1 MILLP
6 LYDNLVFDAARAQ
19 ARQMNSTTAD
29 PRRPLSCA
37 RCGTTFDCGLGAD
50 CWCAA
55 EPFQLPMTVSPVSR
69 IAFAPLVYAT
79 LLQELVR
86 KAPPRL

>member
-1 MILLP
+1 
-6 LYDNLVFDAARAQ
+6 
-19 ARQMNSTTAD
+19 MNSTTAD

-55 EPFQLPMTVSPVSR
+55 EPFQLPMTVSPVEDCLCPACLR
-69 IAFAPLVYAT
+69 DAAEA
-79 LLQELVR
+79 LVR